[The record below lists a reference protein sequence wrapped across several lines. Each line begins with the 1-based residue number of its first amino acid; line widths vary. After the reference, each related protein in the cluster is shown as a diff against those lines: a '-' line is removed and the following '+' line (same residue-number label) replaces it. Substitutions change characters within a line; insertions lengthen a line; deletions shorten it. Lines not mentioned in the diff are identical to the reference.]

1 MKLPFKYI
9 AILVIVSLAGIF
21 AYQAYWLTGLY
32 HTMHSEMERD
42 ITEAMRMSDYNEMMI
57 RVDKMKQDD
66 INHGEVSVS
75 AGYSDDG
82 KSFVRSS
89 TTISREDS
97 LDNTTLHETFMPK
110 GDSVYVTHPNDSTRV
125 EVSVSVRKNVP
136 LLTKED
142 SVLFIDQHRETD
154 KVRWMSADSARERLE
169 EAVRDSDS
177 SPQSAL
183 SAKGGL
189 DVILRDQNSMLELAT
204 YFQRGLHSGLDII
217 SDPDVLLYDSLLT
230 SFLHDRNI
238 NLPHRLLHLHK
249 GSKWDS
255 TILYIDT
262 LVNIGTPGYVP
273 TSKAVEYNYSF
284 DINTSQSYRLIME
297 PAGTLVLRQM
307 SGILTTSFVILI
319 VLAFSFWFLIRT
331 ILKQKTLEEMKSD
344 FTNNITHELK
354 TPIAVAYAANDAL
367 LNFNQAEEK
376 AQRDKYLRIC
386 QEQLQRLSGLV
397 EQILSMSMERR
408 RTFRLHSEEFAIRD
422 ILETLI
428 EQHKLKAES
437 SVHISVDIEPEDL
450 SVLADRTHFSNII
463 SNLIDNAIKYSHG
476 EAEVTIHCRK
486 VTVEGQNEQTE
497 ISVSDHGIG
506 IAPEKQKHI
515 FDKFY
520 RVPTG
525 NLHDVKG
532 YGLGLFY
539 VKTMIEKHGGSV
551 SVKSEL
557 GKGSTFTIRI

>member
-57 RVDKMKQDD
+57 RVDKMKQGD

-408 RTFRLHSEEFAIRD
+408 RTFRLHPEEFAIRD

-486 VTVEGQNEQTE
+486 MAVEGQNEQTE

>member
-125 EVSVSVRKNVP
+125 EVSVRKNVP

-169 EAVRDSDS
+169 EAVKDSDS

-204 YFQRGLHSGLDII
+204 YLQRGLHSGLDII
-217 SDPDVLLYDSLLT
+217 SDPDVVLYDSLLT

-284 DINTSQSYRLIME
+284 DINTNQSYRLIME
-297 PAGTLVLRQM
+297 PAGMLVLRQM

-376 AQRDKYLRIC
+376 AKRDKYLRIC

-408 RTFRLHSEEFAIRD
+408 RTFRLHPEEFAIRD

-486 VTVEGQNEQTE
+486 MAVEGQNEQTE
-497 ISVSDHGIG
+497 ISV
-506 IAPEKQKHI
+506 APEKQKHI